1 VNGSRS
7 RPAVG
12 AGRLYPVGDA
22 IEAVRVD
29 GVRALRCTVCSQRL
43 GAYDEDY
50 KRACLMRELPLD
62 TGMPSN
68 AECSEE
74 HVLRE
79 YSCPGCGTALM
90 VDVQGPEEPIS
101 EELRF
106 AGRPGLA
113 SSPRR

>member
-1 VNGSRS
+1 M
-7 RPAVG
+7 
-12 AGRLYPVGDA
+12 GDA

-43 GAYDEDY
+43 RAYDEDY
-50 KRACLMRELPLD
+50 KRACLMRELPQD

-68 AECSEE
+68 AESSEE

-79 YSCPGCGTALM
+79 YGCPGSGTALM
-90 VDVQGPEEPIS
+90 VDVQEPEEPVS